1 MTSTGRAFWLRQLH
15 LWHWMSA
22 AISLIGMIAFAV
34 TGVTLN
40 HAADIPTK
48 PKITTLE
55 GVLPEALLRLV
66 QQTDEAEA
74 ALPGG
79 VRDWLEIELS
89 LRVDQKPA
97 EWSEDEIYLALPRPG
112 GDAWLSIDR
121 ETGDAIYESTS
132 RGWVSYFNDLHKGRS
147 TGTAWRW
154 FIDIFAGACIVF
166 SVTGLILL
174 QFHAVRRPSTW
185 PLVGVG
191 FIAPL
196 LLIILFMH

>member
-22 AISLIGMIAFAV
+22 AISLIGMIAFAI

-55 GVLPEALLRLV
+55 GVLPEALLQLV

-121 ETGDAIYESTS
+121 ETGEAIYESTS

-185 PLVGVG
+185 PLVGVS